1 MKQRLRKSVE
11 LADTK
16 RKVNP
21 LDLSS
26 DQDLTIAL
34 MNLIAI
40 ENVAQGSQIAQL
52 VQETRERLMVPML
65 TRIKSDAHAC
75 GQALDLLGQS
85 VQNMQEAEKAQIS
98 GDFGRANQLY
108 DMAYEFYVLYLATVY
123 EISA

>member
-52 VQETRERLMVPML
+52 AQETRERLMAPML

>member
-108 DMAYEFYVLYLATVY
+108 DMAYEFYVLYLVAVY

>member
-1 MKQRLRKSVE
+1 MKKSIKE
-11 LADTK
+11 MIARADAAK
-16 RKVNP
+16 KVNP
-21 LDLSS
+21 RDLSS
-26 DQDLTIAL
+26 DQDLTIGL

>member
-65 TRIKSDAHAC
+65 TRIKSDAYAC

-108 DMAYEFYVLYLATVY
+108 DMAYEFYVLYLAAVY

>member
-98 GDFGRANQLY
+98 GDFRRANQLY

>member
-98 GDFGRANQLY
+98 GDFMRANQLY

>member
-98 GDFGRANQLY
+98 GDFGHANQLY
-108 DMAYEFYVLYLATVY
+108 DMAYEFYVLYLAAVY

>member
-108 DMAYEFYVLYLATVY
+108 DMAYEFYVLYLAAVY

>member
-26 DQDLTIAL
+26 DQDLIIAL

-75 GQALDLLGQS
+75 GQALDLLGLS

-108 DMAYEFYVLYLATVY
+108 DMAYEFYVLYLAAVY